1 MMKTKRNVLILS
13 AGRRVALSR
22 SLKAVCDK
30 YGSSLFAADM
40 NPENSSACQDNQ
52 LSVKLPPVSSNLF
65 SQKLEKVCKENDI
78 GLVVP
83 TIDTELLILSSLREH
98 FATFGTNIVVSDS
111 DLVSIANNKNM
122 TAEFFSSLG
131 VECPKIFQLDS
142 PVFPAIAKPF
152 DGSLSRDIHV
162 LRTKKDYSS
171 SIKSIPNLMLSE
183 YLDPSLF
190 EEFTCDAY
198 YDRYHNLK
206 CIVPRLR
213 LEVRAGEVSKGK
225 TVKNN
230 IIDLFFEKL
239 SKLFGARGCLTFQ
252 FFRNRENGSIKL
264 IELNAR
270 FGGGVPL
277 TIAAGAEYPCWLYRE
292 WVLGERIEKFDSWED
307 ELTMLRYDDAIFVRR
322 K

>member
-1 MMKTKRNVLILS
+1 M
-13 AGRRVALSR
+13 
-22 SLKAVCDK
+22 
-30 YGSSLFAADM
+30 
-40 NPENSSACQDNQ
+40 
-52 LSVKLPPVSSNLF
+52 
-65 SQKLEKVCKENDI
+65 
-78 GLVVP
+78 
-83 TIDTELLILSSLREH
+83 SSLREH

-142 PVFPAIAKPF
+142 PVFPAIAKLLTVHYLVTYMF
-152 DGSLSRDIHV
+152 S
-162 LRTKKDYSS
+162 RTKKDYSS

-277 TIAAGAEYPCWLYRE
+277 TIRRRCEYPCWLYRE
-292 WVLGERIEKFDSWED
+292 WVLGERIEKFD
-307 ELTMLRYDDAIFVRR
+307 ELGG
-322 K
+322 